1 MAIDQELSE
10 LTAAVSLLATDI
22 FYLVRDPGG
31 VGEADLKAAVSLLD
45 ARFQP
50 LDSDL
55 SAIAALSSADGNFIV
70 GSAGGWVAESGAT
83 ARASLGVDP
92 AGTDNSTPVTLAGP
106 LDYITLSGQQ
116 ITRNAIDL
124 TTDIT
129 GALPIANGGSGQTSQ
144 QAAIDALT
152 NVAAATNEYVLT
164 KDTASGNAIFKAA
177 AAGATLTIQEVDG
190 TPTVANVDTIV
201 VSNGT
206 LTDDGGGQVTIAIG
220 SGSALPVADT
230 TAIVEGSADDTKLLR
245 FEVDGFTT
253 GTTRVLTPP
262 DADITLA
269 GQNFANT
276 FTAAQQFNENVT
288 IDTAGLIINPV
299 DTTNDVAIQV
309 GSEFQIKKV
318 SASGYRILG
327 RGFNTIAAV
336 DADGFG
342 LLTSGNAAQYLA
354 AKGLF
359 LGDAYASAQA
369 AGSAEIRTH
378 TGNPILSIRPG
389 GATSAKFQSYR
400 MSLGFAANWTAVL
413 ELDNAN
419 HPTEDH
425 LHVTNSTAGDLV
437 CIDENG
443 QLGLR
448 EKDPASR
455 LHATEDN
462 AVTNAV
468 TDVVTIGHNSSGTPA
483 AGYGTGLLFQGE
495 SSTTEDQAMAR
506 LSTLWATAT
515 HASRKARSVWS
526 VYDTAEREGIRIE
539 ASGTAPMLGVL
550 GAAAIARQAHIA
562 DPSGGGTQDAEA
574 RTAINAIL
582 SVLEGFGYVATS

>member
-1 MAIDQELSE
+1 MAIDQELPE

-22 FYLVRDPGG
+22 FYIVRDPNGLN
-31 VGEADLKAAVSLLD
+31 EDDMQAAVSLLD

-92 AGTDNSTPVTLAGP
+92 AGTDNSTPVTLAGS

-124 TTDIT
+124 ATDIT

-152 NVAAATNEYVLT
+152 AVSGATDEYVLT
-164 KDTASGNAIFKAA
+164 KDTASGNAVWKAA
-177 AAGATLTIQEVDG
+177 TGGGAALTIQEVDG
-190 TPTVANVDTIV
+190 TPTIANVDTIV

-276 FTAAQQFNENVT
+276 FTAEQT
-288 IDTAGLIINPV
+288 ISVATLTTRALHLFSTDNNLTTPIMRVSMGQVWDLGPV
-299 DTTNDVAIQV
+299 SGGNWFSFSQGSV
-309 GSEFQIKKV
+309 G
-318 SASGYRILG
+318 G
-327 RGFNTIAAV
+327 IA
-336 DADGFG
+336 FG
-342 LLTSGNAAQYLA
+342 QNRVQGVPFS
-354 AKGLF
+354 
-359 LGDAYASAQA
+359 
-369 AGSAEIRTH
+369 
-378 TGNPILSIRPG
+378 
-389 GATSAKFQSYR
+389 ATSASEIQFVDDAGNSNNQANIR
-400 MSLGFAANWTAVL
+400 ISLRGTADRFEVHERNAIARLFSVL
-413 ELDNAN
+413 GSGISF
-419 HPTEDH
+419 H
-425 LHVTNSTAGDLV
+425 
-437 CIDENG
+437 
-443 QLGLR
+443 LGL
-448 EKDPASR
+448 D
-455 LHATEDN
+455 
-462 AVTNAV
+462 AVTAAV
-468 TDVVTIGHNSSGTPA
+468 TDVLTVKHNTSGTPA
-483 AGYGTGLLFQGE
+483 AGYGTGLLLQGE

-506 LSTLWATAT
+506 VSALWATAT

-562 DPSGGGTQDAEA
+562 DPSGGGTQDTEA

-582 SVLEGFGYVATS
+582 AALESFGFLATS